1 MSWSGS
7 WYYYVLASC
16 IRSWRD
22 TPPLPLLSSHSPRE
36 HCWTDCGHCHLR
48 NEPHGYWWNGGQ
60 SNVWTLTRWW
70 VYGVIWFRW
79 VYNCYDLCS
88 VFFWHGCPFEFA
100 FLGYGVKR
108 LPGNESRFIK
118 RLRDDLPPLRAFYYH
133 TASIPILT
141 VRLGDKGTKESLYWN
156 FVFRGGHRRFG
167 MPSVLYHQMY
177 SQQGLCL
184 DLRSTSWRN
193 LSSTGTFRDVCQ

>member
-1 MSWSGS
+1 MDHKVVTCATS
-7 WYYYVLASC
+7 ASA
-16 IRSWRD
+16 
-22 TPPLPLLSSHSPRE
+22 SS
-36 HCWTDCGHCHLR
+36 TI
-48 NEPHGYWWNGGQ
+48 
-60 SNVWTLTRWW
+60 VTT
-70 VYGVIWFRW
+70 
-79 VYNCYDLCS
+79 
-88 VFFWHGCPFEFA
+88 
-100 FLGYGVKR
+100 
-108 LPGNESRFIK
+108 
-118 RLRDDLPPLRAFYYH
+118 
-133 TASIPILT
+133 SIPILT